1 YYHRVAHH
9 ICAKKN
15 IPFWVFEEGYLR
27 PDFVTLEPGG
37 VNAFSQWYEQRERL
51 PYLMWSNE
59 FKAPMTVGKTFAM
72 RAWYASYYHINKA
85 LKHYRYPYFVNHRP
99 WSLWQETMG

>member
-1 YYHRVAHH
+1 
-9 ICAKKN
+9 
-15 IPFWVFEEGYLR
+15 
-27 PDFVTLEPGG
+27 
-37 VNAFSQWYEQRERL
+37 
-51 PYLMWSNE
+51 MWSNE

-99 WSLWQETMG
+99 WSLWQETMGWIKGAYVKYRHLRTDKSLLEFLKNIMRDISSWFLYKFQRIFR